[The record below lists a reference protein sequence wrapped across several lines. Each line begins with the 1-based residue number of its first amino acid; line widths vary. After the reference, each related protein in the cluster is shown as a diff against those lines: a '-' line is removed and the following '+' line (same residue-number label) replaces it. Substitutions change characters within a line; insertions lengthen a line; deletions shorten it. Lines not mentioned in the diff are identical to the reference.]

1 MTFNRNA
8 CQRLSCPSAMI
19 GLFYLAVVFFL
30 LFFGLGQKSLSGS
43 EDRWAEIARNM
54 LSHND
59 WFHPTI
65 NGEIYFDKPLLSY
78 WLIGFFA
85 IVTQTLNEFT
95 VRLPGAVT
103 GLLALFCS
111 YRIALD
117 LFDRRTAWLC
127 ACLIITSYGFLFW
140 THTASAEIS
149 NMALITAAA
158 AWFVQ
163 RRERTDFASY
173 LVFYVICAVG
183 SQLKGLT
190 AFVVPLL
197 IITPWLLRQGR
208 WKKHLNFYHL
218 AALLV
223 ALLFFFLPY
232 LGASLQ
238 PLPPGV
244 EAQHNQLSGLDLLI
258 RENIVRFFN
267 PFDHDAPFYSYL
279 YEVPRIV
286 LPWAFLLVAALLY
299 YVPKYAKASQSERWL
314 LDALAL
320 VFLFFTLSGSRR
332 WYYILPIMPFCMM
345 LIGAYLANA
354 GSHRWR
360 RPAIFATLAVLSVC
374 AVLLISMPVVV
385 RAYVKSTSLPIEF
398 WIGSAVMLLAAALLA
413 AAALGKRT
421 TRLQRITGLD
431 SVPSGNLLSI
441 LLLISALEMAVVFGL
456 VLPGIDSY
464 RQIKP
469 FAISL
474 TGQLQTNEKVAFYK
488 HPNTTLVFY
497 LNPKEAIAIV
507 ETRQQL
513 SDSGNPRVIV
523 AEEADE
529 EALFQAFPELKSA
542 VPLLRTRRIA
552 EKMFSDKSNL
562 VAYRLP

>member
-1 MTFNRNA
+1 M
-8 CQRLSCPSAMI
+8 L

-54 LSHND
+54 LSLHD

-85 IVTQTLNEFT
+85 LVTQTLNEFT
-95 VRLPGAVT
+95 VRLPGAVA
-103 GLLALFCS
+103 GLLALFCA
-111 YRIALD
+111 YKIALD

-127 ACLIITSYGFLFW
+127 TCLIITSYGFLFW

-149 NMALITAAA
+149 NMALITAAV
-158 AWFVQ
+158 AWFVH
-163 RRERTDFASY
+163 RRERTDFTSY

-197 IITPWLLRQGR
+197 VITPWLLRQGR
-208 WKKHLNFYHL
+208 WKNHLNFYHL
-218 AALLV
+218 AALLISLV
-223 ALLFFFLPY
+223 FFFLPY

-286 LPWAFLLVAALLY
+286 FPWALLLVAALLY
-299 YVPKYAKASQSERWL
+299 YIPKYSKVNHSERWL
-314 LDALAL
+314 LDALAI

-345 LIGAYLANA
+345 LIAAYLAEA
-354 GSHRWR
+354 GPHRWR
-360 RPAIFATLAVLSVC
+360 RPAVLATQAVLGLF
-374 AVLLISMPVVV
+374 AVLLIVMSVAV
-385 RAYVKSTSLPIEF
+385 RIYVKSTPLPTEF
-398 WIGSAVMLLAAALLA
+398 WIGSAVMLFATVLITAAV
-413 AAALGKRT
+413 LGKRT
-421 TRLQRITGLD
+421 SILQQITGLD
-431 SVPSGNLLSI
+431 SIPSGNLLSI
-441 LLLISALEMAVVFGL
+441 LLLLSALEMAIVFGL

-464 RQIKP
+464 RQLKP

-474 TGQLQTNEKVAFYK
+474 SSQLQANEKVAFFK
-488 HPNTTLVFY
+488 HSNTSLVFY
-497 LNPKEAIAIV
+497 LNPKEAIATI
-507 ETRQQL
+507 ETKPEL
-513 SDSGNPRVIV
+513 SDSGSPRVIV

-529 EALFQAFPELKSA
+529 HALFQAFPELKNA
-542 VPLLRTRRIA
+542 VPLLRAKHIS
-552 EKMFSDKSNL
+552 EKLFSEKSNL